1 MRLSRQ
7 FQACLF
13 FYEKISR
20 VQKSKSS
27 ENQPT
32 KQEQANKNNKGRNFL
47 CRKTSKMVKIVCFAI
62 LKKKKNSITI
72 LLVKC
77 FVSLKLSSKFII
89 FSSFLTMCVVAPQS
103 IKNVS
108 LHGNSKF
115 LPSILN
121 PSQCSLLYLLI
132 FDKFCPMCRRLT
144 VTTPTFI
151 TMFKISF
158 DLCPFSYMCSIES
171 FSLRF

>member
-1 MRLSRQ
+1 
-7 FQACLF
+7 
-13 FYEKISR
+13 
-20 VQKSKSS
+20 
-27 ENQPT
+27 
-32 KQEQANKNNKGRNFL
+32 
-47 CRKTSKMVKIVCFAI
+47 
-62 LKKKKNSITI
+62 
-72 LLVKC
+72 
-77 FVSLKLSSKFII
+77 
-89 FSSFLTMCVVAPQS
+89 MCVVAPQS

-144 VTTPTFI
+144 VTTPAFI